1 MNKFTRKINNSCAR
15 FSFWDALTR
24 HFAEFENLIH
34 PQDVLTHEDKIALKE
49 IHKLLYRGYKASKE
63 RRKIHLE
70 KIYKLSEEKKL

>member
-49 IHKLLYRGYKASKE
+49 IHKLLYQGYQASKE
-63 RRKIHLE
+63 RRKFHLDKIHDLRIE
-70 KIYKLSEEKKL
+70 RK